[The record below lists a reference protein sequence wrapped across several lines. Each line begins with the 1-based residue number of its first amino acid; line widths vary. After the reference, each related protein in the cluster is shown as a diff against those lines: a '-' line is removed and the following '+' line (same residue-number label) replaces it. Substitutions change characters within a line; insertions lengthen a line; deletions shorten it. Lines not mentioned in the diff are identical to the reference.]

1 MNVSKTDDI
10 ARIQLTQV
18 SDSTKQAYWISWK
31 KEYYTEIP
39 FQKYSIKETDFRVKT
54 AKFTSPSYI
63 DLTTGLRVI
72 RIVSKYHENFAGVVL
87 DSSYDE
93 DTGVYEYQC
102 QDMSRLFM
110 GVVERFSNNVSI
122 YGYLISLITGGAVPL
137 QNPTKT
143 QLNNNKVILSGL
155 RSLPMYD
162 QSNYP
167 GNVYKGNPF
176 KQTPQYMIRDKTR
189 IEAIRD
195 IVYSSL
201 GYFDVWIND
210 NGILQIEPLS
220 KTDWE
225 STGLQ
230 LHAYDIMERKF
241 KFSTTN
247 AITGVL
253 VNGDG
258 LSAGKVYRADS
269 LLGIDL
275 WAFFGRVGASVANP
289 IKKTNATKTTS
300 TKTTT
305 NTKGN
310 PYGNKA
316 KKIWIGADG
325 GSGSF
330 TKEII
335 SYLNKAG
342 WSCHYSGE
350 GANVHYEDYFNVTK
364 DYQVLAIVDN
374 GFDPA
379 TVMEPYEGSIKS
391 ELANKGVICMFFFD
405 TRDWTNPD
413 GMKPYRYG
421 NFKGYYAHR
430 AWDDNYSNFSG
441 SLNVDDYFRKNKIKY
456 CANPSA
462 KGMVDQFVAGG
473 YYAYNNIKV

>member
-1 MNVSKTDDI
+1 MNVTKSDDI
-10 ARIQLTQV
+10 ARIQLSQV
-18 SDSTKQAYWISWK
+18 GDSTNPVKWYSWK
-31 KEYYTEIP
+31 KEYCTEIP
-39 FQKYSIKETDFRVKT
+39 FTKYSIKETDFRVKT
-54 AKFTSPSYI
+54 ATFTSPSYI
-63 DLTTGLRVI
+63 DLTTGLRLV

-87 DSSYDE
+87 ESSYDE
-93 DTGVYEYQC
+93 DTGLYEYQC
-102 QDMSRLFM
+102 QDMSRMFM
-110 GVVERFSNNVSI
+110 AVTECKFMTASI
-122 YGYLISLITGGAVPL
+122 YEILINLITGAKLPVH
-137 QNPTKT
+137 PTKK
-143 QLNNNKVILSGL
+143 QLNNYKVVLSGL
-155 RSLPMYD
+155 RPLLMYD
-162 QSNYP
+162 QSLYP

-176 KQTPQYMIRDKTR
+176 KQVPHMLIRDKTR
-189 IEAIRD
+189 MEVIRD

-201 GYFDVWIND
+201 GFFDVWFND
-210 NGILQIEPLS
+210 NGIIQIEPLS

-247 AITGVL
+247 AIVGVR
-253 VNGDG
+253 VNGENLDV
-258 LSAGKVYRADS
+258 GKSYGANS
-269 LLGIDL
+269 LLGLDL
-275 WAFFGRVGASVANP
+275 AAFFGVVTTSVANP
-289 IKKTNATKTTS
+289 IKKTNATKSTS
-300 TKTTT
+300 KTTT

-325 GSGSF
+325 GSGGF
-330 TKEII
+330 TQEII

-350 GANVHYEDYFNVTK
+350 GANVHYEDYFNVTS

-379 TVMEPYEGSIKS
+379 TVMEPYEGSIKN
-391 ELANKGVICMFFFD
+391 ELANKGVVCMFFFD

-441 SLNVDDYFRKNKIKY
+441 SLNVDQYFRNNKIKY